1 VEEQKELTARQPQLA
16 NLYLETLTAE
26 VNPNKYE
33 LIRELLDVAHEMLEE
48 KTDPLRES
56 VDDTL
61 RRAAGRMVQTARHKA
76 AEAALDAV
84 DTDR

>member
-1 VEEQKELTARQPQLA
+1 MEEDKEVATQQPELA
-16 NLYLETLTAE
+16 SLYLETLTAK

-56 VDDTL
+56 VDETL
-61 RRAAGRMVQTARHKA
+61 RKAAGRMVQNAERKA
-76 AEAALDAV
+76 AAATA
-84 DTDR
+84 DTALPER

>member
-1 VEEQKELTARQPQLA
+1 MEEHDEVTVQQPELAT
-16 NLYLETLTAE
+16 LYLETLTAE

-61 RRAAGRMVQTARHKA
+61 RKAAGRMVQVARRKSA
-76 AEAALDAV
+76 AAAV
-84 DTDR
+84 DATKGEQ